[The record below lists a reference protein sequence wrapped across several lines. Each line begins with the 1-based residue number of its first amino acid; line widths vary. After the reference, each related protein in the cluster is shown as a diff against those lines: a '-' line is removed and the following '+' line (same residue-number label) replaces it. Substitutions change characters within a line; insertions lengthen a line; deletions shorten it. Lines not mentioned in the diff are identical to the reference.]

1 MDQIRL
7 MLKFSLNWFE
17 RIETNQIII
26 DTNDSNEY
34 DAKETFSLY
43 PLFLSPI
50 IASLR
55 LPVVLVAVTL
65 FKSPATGTNPLT
77 NCACLSVTSRLLDRL
92 LDTVGLSV
100 GLVEGCV
107 LKSDGRIDGNKLG
120 LVIDGKS

>member
-1 MDQIRL
+1 
-7 MLKFSLNWFE
+7 
-17 RIETNQIII
+17 
-26 DTNDSNEY
+26 
-34 DAKETFSLY
+34 LY

-120 LVIDGKS
+120 LVIDGIS

>member
-1 MDQIRL
+1 L
-7 MLKFSLNWFE
+7 C
-17 RIETNQIII
+17 
-26 DTNDSNEY
+26 
-34 DAKETFSLY
+34 

-77 NCACLSVTSRLLDRL
+77 NCACLSVTSRLLDL

-107 LKSDGRIDGNKLG
+107 LKSDGRIVGNKLG
-120 LVIDGKS
+120 LVIDGIS

>member
-1 MDQIRL
+1 
-7 MLKFSLNWFE
+7 MLKFSLNLFE

>member
-7 MLKFSLNWFE
+7 MLKFSLNLFE